1 MNTYEK
7 PYVEIIDFT
16 TENVMSGG
24 AGEGITSP
32 EEGWE

>member
-7 PYVEIIDFT
+7 PYVEVIDFAA
-16 TENVMSGG
+16 ENVMSGG
-24 AGEGITSP
+24 VGEGPSV